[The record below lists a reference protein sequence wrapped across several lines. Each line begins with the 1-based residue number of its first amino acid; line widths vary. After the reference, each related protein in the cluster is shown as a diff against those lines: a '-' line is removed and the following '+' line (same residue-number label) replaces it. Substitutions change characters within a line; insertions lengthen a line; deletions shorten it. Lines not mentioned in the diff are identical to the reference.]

1 MVENFILFM
10 HFCVGLGH
18 PSDDLVSE
26 HPWGDPGQQESLRE
40 ECVGKRSH

>member
-10 HFCVGLGH
+10 HFYVGLGH